1 MSPCRGRSDG
11 EGQESKGVKKLS
23 SSQDRRVEMITGL

>member
-1 MSPCRGRSDG
+1 MSPCRGRRDG

-23 SSQDRRVEMITGL
+23 SSQGRRVEVLSDF